1 MKLIMDGDGNIYR
14 SVAEAEAQTGIPHQ
28 NISSVISGKR
38 HTAGGTTWTRVTEKD
53 VGENATF
60 EDMVNQAAQD
70 IAAKNK
76 GGTPRQQA
84 AAAKAR
90 AARASYAATVDKARS
105 VGLLFYHTP
114 KSMGK
119 HPSNKKLHE
128 WNMEKNPDY
137 KAYYDKITGGS
148 GDIKDVDF
156 DRLDW

>member
-1 MKLIMDGDGNIYR
+1 MKLIMDGEGNIYR

-38 HTAGGTTWTRVTEKD
+38 HTAGGTTWTRVTDKD
-53 VGENATF
+53 VPDGSTF
-60 EDMVNQAAQD
+60 EDMMDKALQD

-76 GGTPRQQA
+76 GGSPRQQA

-90 AARASYAATVDKARS
+90 AARQSYAATVDKARS

-119 HPSNKKLHE
+119 RPSNKKLHE